1 MFESGTE
8 ASQDHL
14 NCSVCLNVL
23 MDPVTI
29 PCGHSYCMK
38 CIKECWD
45 EEGLQKKAY
54 SCPQCRGLFP
64 TRPVLNRST
73 VLTDVLRGLKSPA
86 DMEVKLNG
94 GECNFC
100 SGEKRR
106 AVKSCLT
113 CVASFCETHLKT
125 HLEFPVLQRHTL
137 VEPCSRLQEMLCPL
151 HNKLLDVYCVQDK
164 RCICL
169 LCAMDEH
176 SDHKTVS
183 AAKEWS
189 EQRQK
194 PLQNLQERFPRL
206 LQRREK
212 DLQALN
218 KAVKTYSTSAQAAVK
233 LNESFLAEI
242 TQSMEKK
249 LSQLSNLIQAYEKKE
264 LCQAEGLQKKLEQTI
279 ARLKLSDA
287 ECDQLR
293 HTDQHILCLQE
304 FLSLS
309 AFSETEG
316 LQSNPVKENPSFLNA
331 AGLLSGLK
339 EELEKLFDE
348 KMKEMTS
355 AAIKLKI
362 VLPANPKTRQEFQE
376 YFCQLK
382 LSPESSH
389 ASLTLSEENRKV
401 MQPALSS
408 PIGQSATTQRTNHN
422 SYIRGASV
430 PSPGDRSALPS
441 LVKCSTASCPTSTTA
456 MTKKKAKAKK
466 HKKERKRSPTPP
478 CEDRGKRKDDR
489 ETPHRSKER
498 NKHEHV
504 SRRKSSDS
512 SRLATEDSPK
522 KETYKKK
529 SDVKIKQAVFR
540 NKISQ
545 DSDHRASHSSVKCS
559 SLEYYVPS
567 TGKSSS
573 SQTLSRSAS
582 VVSSEEQRKKLVK
595 RRSTSEEKRQRS
607 PKAAFLP
614 EEKSKKIE
622 KRKSLPE
629 EGYPVAKR
637 QNTAEQVDVGVVH
650 RKSTELTEQ
659 RKKLVDH
666 RSRELRQEVVSEG
679 KCSCPIKRENEHSKE
694 TSSSIKNTK
703 ATQHVGP
710 KMQDRDRQ
718 RGQSHSAHHQT
729 SGVEL
734 SSCPRLPVTF
744 KIPKKSSV
752 VKAQTGTDVWDDH
765 KTSAVIKKHS
775 IPVSVSSPPAQPNK
789 LRPTDVSARV
799 PPCLET
805 HKTSLPQVQLG
816 QSSPLRERS
825 APRNTAIQHAVC
837 QGTSTVHT
845 ETFDN
850 DQEMQLVEELHLAR
864 SDKRLQVNVVE
875 SCGELTC
882 MDVDP
887 PEEGITEAHS
897 HGQHLQDLLIV
908 LDTNVLLSHLD
919 FVKKMRSH
927 GLGALGFPT
936 LLVPWVVLQEL
947 DSLKSGKLS
956 REVEHKARPAVHYI
970 YSCLKSQEPRLWG
983 QSMQQASQ
991 ASCGLGV
998 VNNDDRVLQCCLQY
1012 QMLYP
1017 EGTLILCTND
1027 KNLCSK
1033 ALLSGV
1039 NALSKADLWEQ
1050 AEGNPGLLNRS
1061 HSQHAACPPVG
1072 HTKEEHERKL
1082 CDEEEEASR
1091 RTASCAEW
1099 QLSECVPVLESNLQ
1113 SALSAVLEEEM
1124 KTAYGE
1130 LWTEIVYLKPPWTLE
1145 AVLQCFRKHWIAVF
1159 GNIIKRNLLS
1169 CVEMLSS
1176 CLCLGA
1182 SVERSS
1188 VLTALHAAEELL
1200 MELSSRSQYS
1210 GHVATALSCLQT
1222 LRHRLQGQERT
1233 VEDTSDGDTLMA
1245 EAVEDVAPSHQTS
1258 PNEVWA
1264 FFESL
1269 WNNVCHVSSTL
1280 FSALQYSPD
1289 SVETVQLFF
1298 TTPPQDA
1305 LTCLHRLS
1313 TALTQL
1319 LEAFQR
1325 VLSVDSTVMDAQTLL
1340 TVIHTSE
1347 IASVEPRFTAKDLF
1361 ECLSQREYREKLCVG
1376 GAQLMELRANLDRCA
1391 ATVCGQSESRT

>member
-1 MFESGTE
+1 
-8 ASQDHL
+8 
-14 NCSVCLNVL
+14 
-23 MDPVTI
+23 
-29 PCGHSYCMK
+29 
-38 CIKECWD
+38 
-45 EEGLQKKAY
+45 
-54 SCPQCRGLFP
+54 
-64 TRPVLNRST
+64 
-73 VLTDVLRGLKSPA
+73 
-86 DMEVKLNG
+86 
-94 GECNFC
+94 
-100 SGEKRR
+100 
-106 AVKSCLT
+106 
-113 CVASFCETHLKT
+113 
-125 HLEFPVLQRHTL
+125 
-137 VEPCSRLQEMLCPL
+137 
-151 HNKLLDVYCVQDK
+151 
-164 RCICL
+164 
-169 LCAMDEH
+169 
-176 SDHKTVS
+176 
-183 AAKEWS
+183 
-189 EQRQK
+189 
-194 PLQNLQERFPRL
+194 
-206 LQRREK
+206 
-212 DLQALN
+212 
-218 KAVKTYSTSAQAAVK
+218 
-233 LNESFLAEI
+233 
-242 TQSMEKK
+242 
-249 LSQLSNLIQAYEKKE
+249 
-264 LCQAEGLQKKLEQTI
+264 
-279 ARLKLSDA
+279 
-287 ECDQLR
+287 
-293 HTDQHILCLQE
+293 
-304 FLSLS
+304 
-309 AFSETEG
+309 
-316 LQSNPVKENPSFLNA
+316 
-331 AGLLSGLK
+331 
-339 EELEKLFDE
+339 
-348 KMKEMTS
+348 
-355 AAIKLKI
+355 
-362 VLPANPKTRQEFQE
+362 
-376 YFCQLK
+376 
-382 LSPESSH
+382 
-389 ASLTLSEENRKV
+389 
-401 MQPALSS
+401 
-408 PIGQSATTQRTNHN
+408 
-422 SYIRGASV
+422 
-430 PSPGDRSALPS
+430 
-441 LVKCSTASCPTSTTA
+441 
-456 MTKKKAKAKK
+456 MTKKKSKAKK

-478 CEDRGKRKDDR
+478 CEDRRKRKDDR
-489 ETPHRSKER
+489 ETPDRSKER
-498 NKHEHV
+498 KKHEHV
-504 SRRKSSDS
+504 SRRKSSGS
-512 SRLATEDSPK
+512 SQLSTEDSPK
-522 KETYKKK
+522 KETYKNK
-529 SDVKIKQAVFR
+529 SDVKIKQTVFR

-545 DSDHRASHSSVKCS
+545 DSDYRASHSSVKCS

-573 SQTLSRSAS
+573 SQTPSRSSS
-582 VVSSEEQRKKLVK
+582 VVSSKELEEQRKKLVK
-595 RRSTSEEKRQRS
+595 RRSTSEEPRQRS

-614 EEKSKKIE
+614 EEKSKKLE

-629 EGYPVAKR
+629 EGCPAAKR
-637 QNTAEQVDVGVVH
+637 WNTAEQVDVGVVH
-650 RKSTELTEQ
+650 RKSAELTEQ
-659 RKKLVDH
+659 RKKLVDR
-666 RSRELRQEVVSEG
+666 RSRELRKEVVSEG
-679 KCSCPIKRENEHSKE
+679 KCSCPIKRESEHSKE
-694 TSSSIKNTK
+694 ASSSIKNTN

-710 KMQDRDRQ
+710 KMQDSDRQ
-718 RGQSHSAHHQT
+718 RGQSHSATLTCHQT
-729 SGVEL
+729 SGVEP
-734 SSCPRLPVTF
+734 SSCLRLPVTF

-752 VKAQTGTDVWDDH
+752 VKPQTDTDVWDNR

-775 IPVSVSSPPAQPNK
+775 IPVSVSSPPAQRNK

-799 PPCLET
+799 PPYLES
-805 HKTSLPQVQLG
+805 HKTSSPQVQLG

-825 APRNTAIQHAVC
+825 SPRNTAIQQAVC

-897 HGQHLQDLLIV
+897 HGQHLQDLFIV

-1050 AEGNPGLLNRS
+1050 AEGNLGLLNRS
-1061 HSQHAACPPVG
+1061 HSQHAARPPVG

-1082 CDEEEEASR
+1082 CDEKEEASR

-1124 KTAYGE
+1124 KAAYGE
-1130 LWTEIVYLKPPWTLE
+1130 LWTEIVYLNPPWTLE
-1145 AVLQCFRKHWIAVF
+1145 TVLQCFRKHWIAVF

-1188 VLTALHAAEELL
+1188 VLTALRAAEELL

-1210 GHVATALSCLQT
+1210 GHVATALSCFQT
-1222 LRHRLQGQERT
+1222 LRHRLQGQEVT

-1245 EAVEDVAPSHQTS
+1245 EAVEDVAPPPQTS

-1269 WNNVCHVSSTL
+1269 WNNVCRVSSTL

-1289 SVETVQLFF
+1289 SVETVQLLF

-1325 VLSVDSTVMDAQTLL
+1325 VLSVDSTVEDAQTLL

-1347 IASVEPRFTAKDLF
+1347 IAAVEPRFTAKDLF
-1361 ECLSQREYREKLCVG
+1361 ECLSQREYRGRHSGSSASILPYLLPPLLLHQPSPCPPS
-1376 GAQLMELRANLDRCA
+1376 LHP
-1391 ATVCGQSESRT
+1391 

>member
-1 MFESGTE
+1 MTE
-8 ASQDHL
+8 
-14 NCSVCLNVL
+14 
-23 MDPVTI
+23 
-29 PCGHSYCMK
+29 
-38 CIKECWD
+38 
-45 EEGLQKKAY
+45 
-54 SCPQCRGLFP
+54 
-64 TRPVLNRST
+64 
-73 VLTDVLRGLKSPA
+73 
-86 DMEVKLNG
+86 
-94 GECNFC
+94 
-100 SGEKRR
+100 
-106 AVKSCLT
+106 
-113 CVASFCETHLKT
+113 
-125 HLEFPVLQRHTL
+125 
-137 VEPCSRLQEMLCPL
+137 
-151 HNKLLDVYCVQDK
+151 
-164 RCICL
+164 
-169 LCAMDEH
+169 
-176 SDHKTVS
+176 
-183 AAKEWS
+183 
-189 EQRQK
+189 
-194 PLQNLQERFPRL
+194 RL
-206 LQRREK
+206 LAGQRRET
-212 DLQALN
+212 N
-218 KAVKTYSTSAQAAVK
+218 M
-233 LNESFLAEI
+233 
-242 TQSMEKK
+242 SM
-249 LSQLSNLIQAYEKKE
+249 
-264 LCQAEGLQKKLEQTI
+264 
-279 ARLKLSDA
+279 RLG
-287 ECDQLR
+287 E
-293 HTDQHILCLQE
+293 
-304 FLSLS
+304 
-309 AFSETEG
+309 
-316 LQSNPVKENPSFLNA
+316 
-331 AGLLSGLK
+331 
-339 EELEKLFDE
+339 
-348 KMKEMTS
+348 
-355 AAIKLKI
+355 
-362 VLPANPKTRQEFQE
+362 
-376 YFCQLK
+376 
-382 LSPESSH
+382 
-389 ASLTLSEENRKV
+389 
-401 MQPALSS
+401 
-408 PIGQSATTQRTNHN
+408 
-422 SYIRGASV
+422 
-430 PSPGDRSALPS
+430 
-441 LVKCSTASCPTSTTA
+441 
-456 MTKKKAKAKK
+456 
-466 HKKERKRSPTPP
+466 
-478 CEDRGKRKDDR
+478 
-489 ETPHRSKER
+489 
-498 NKHEHV
+498 
-504 SRRKSSDS
+504 KSSGGPQS
-512 SRLATEDSPK
+512 ATEDSPK
-522 KETYKKK
+522 KETYKK

-545 DSDHRASHSSVKCS
+545 DSDHRASHSSVKRS
-559 SLEYYVPS
+559 SLEHYVPS
-567 TGKSSS
+567 TGKSSNSQTPSRSSSIVS
-573 SQTLSRSAS
+573 SQEL
-582 VVSSEEQRKKLVK
+582 EEQRKKLVK
-595 RRSTSEEKRQRS
+595 RRSTSEDPRQRS

-614 EEKSKKIE
+614 EEQSKKLE
-622 KRKSLPE
+622 KRRSLPE
-629 EGYPVAKR
+629 EDYPAAKR
-637 QNTAEQVDVGVVH
+637 RNTEERVDVGVVH
-650 RKSTELTEQ
+650 RKSKELSEQ
-659 RKKLVDH
+659 RKKLVD
-666 RSRELRQEVVSEG
+666 RGPRELRKEVVSEG
-679 KCSCPIKRENEHSKE
+679 KCSCPIKRESKHSKE
-694 TSSSIKNTK
+694 ISSSIKNTK

-710 KMQDRDRQ
+710 KMQDSDRQ
-718 RGQSHSAHHQT
+718 KGRSHSARHQT
-729 SGVEL
+729 SGEEL

-744 KIPKKSSV
+744 KIPKKSNV
-752 VKAQTGTDVWDDH
+752 VKAQMDAHVWDNH
-765 KTSAVIKKHS
+765 KMSAVIKKHS

-789 LRPTDVSARV
+789 LRPTDISARV
-799 PPCLET
+799 PPCLKS
-805 HKTSLPQVQLG
+805 HKTSSLPQVQLG

-825 APRNTAIQHAVC
+825 SPRNTATQHALC
-837 QGTSTVHT
+837 QGTSTEHT

-875 SCGELTC
+875 SYGELTC

-887 PEEGITEAHS
+887 PEEGITVTHS
-897 HGQHLQDLLIV
+897 QGQHLQDLLIV

-1039 NALSKADLWEQ
+1039 NALSKADLVEQ
-1050 AEGNPGLLNRS
+1050 AEGNPGLFNCS
-1061 HSQHAACPPVG
+1061 QGQHAARPPSG

-1082 CDEEEEASR
+1082 CNEEEEVSR

-1124 KTAYGE
+1124 KAAYGE

-1169 CVEMLSS
+1169 CVETLGS

-1182 SVERSS
+1182 SVERGS
-1188 VLTALHAAEELL
+1188 VLTALRAAEELL
-1200 MELSSRSQYS
+1200 MELSGRSQYS

-1222 LRHRLQGQERT
+1222 LRHRLQGQPQEKT

-1245 EAVEDVAPSHQTS
+1245 EAVEDVAPPPQTS

-1289 SVETVQLFF
+1289 SMETVQLFF

-1325 VLSVDSTVMDAQTLL
+1325 VLSVDSTVEDAQAML

-1347 IASVEPRFTAKDLF
+1347 IAAVEPRFTAKDLF

-1376 GAQLMELRANLDRCA
+1376 GAQLMELKANLDRCA